1 MNSSEGPTLWEKIPD
16 YQRRNP
22 KSIHPPSERINP
34 DAPGAHFW
42 VILVTNWD
50 HLHPLMQDV
59 LTEWY
64 YAISNQGETATTKL
78 DPQSIQGIVQRL
90 NELDDEIAALDIER
104 ANLEEELSIRER
116 DFQRLRAVTGKKE
129 KQNIEVQQELGE
141 SFQQKIIEKQQELDE
156 CKEQVTLLTQRVT
169 QLEENLK
176 QKTLATP
183 VPEESALPES
193 LSRDEA
199 ITVLEEK
206 LTERNK
212 LINEQADEIRELLE
226 QVENQKEKL
235 TEYSAMTKGL
245 REKID
250 ELEGK
255 TKEYLSLIQ
264 QLKEENRLKDVTIRH
279 IRGLLE
285 E

>member
-1 MNSSEGPTLWEKIPD
+1 MTSSEGPTLWDKIPE
-16 YQRRNP
+16 YRRRNP
-22 KSIHPPSERINP
+22 GSTQPPSERIDP
-34 DAPGAHFW
+34 DTPGAHFW
-42 VILVTNWD
+42 VILAKNWEF
-50 HLHPLMQDV
+50 LHPLMQDV

-64 YAISNQGETATTKL
+64 YAITNQTETASPKL
-78 DPQSIQGIVQRL
+78 DPQSIQGIVNRL

-141 SFQQKIIEKQQELDE
+141 SFQQKIIKKQEELDE
-156 CKEQVTLLTQRVT
+156 CKENVANLTQRVT
-169 QLEENLK
+169 QLEEELK
-176 QKTLATP
+176 QKTLGTP
-183 VPEESALPES
+183 ITEETVLPES
-193 LSRDEA
+193 LSRDDA
-199 ITVLEEK
+199 ITALEEK
-206 LTERNK
+206 LSERNN
-212 LINEQADEIRELLE
+212 LINEQADEIRELME
-226 QVENQKEKL
+226 QVETQNEKL
-235 TEYSAMTKGL
+235 VEYSAMTKGL

-255 TKEYLSLIQ
+255 NKEYLTLIQ